1 MPKREYVVNP
11 PRNPPMLQEEKFALL
26 QATPQAN
33 SVAGKWQVQLV
44 KAKFLKEILHETRQF
59 IQQNNSPP
67 T

>member
-1 MPKREYVVNP
+1 
-11 PRNPPMLQEEKFALL
+11 MLQEEKFALL